1 MTKPLEFV
9 GSSRDDLSAF
19 PEQARR
25 EAGFQLWSVQ
35 EGLAPSDWKPLNTVG
50 SGAMEIRIRTAEGAW
65 RVIYVAKFEAAVYV
79 LHAFEKKEQKTR
91 QADIDL
97 AKKRYQEIAGKP

>member
-9 GSSRDDLSAF
+9 GSSREDLREF
-19 PEQARR
+19 PEEARR
-25 EAGFQLWSVQ
+25 EAGQQLWSVQ
-35 EGLAPSDWKPLNTVG
+35 EGLSPSDWKPMTSVG
-50 SGAMEIRIRTAEGAW
+50 SGAVEIRIRKQGAW
-65 RVIYVAKFEAAVYV
+65 RVIYVAKLGSAVYV

-97 AKKRYQEIAGKP
+97 AKKRYQGIEENL

>member
-35 EGLAPSDWKPLNTVG
+35 EGLTPSDWKPMNTVG